1 MFRLRWYYFP
11 FFREFNVF
19 SMENFKI
26 FSFLD
31 RYNCWRL
38 ALVSWE
44 TPTAK
49 AGRCWEI
56 LPAVMEANEATR
68 HTRRLEPRE
77 NDDGPSWYLPHFPI
91 AREDKETTKVR
102 RYGGVSLNDFMLPK
116 PKLQQDVFN
125 VLLRFRSNPVVLLAD
140 LTEMFSQ
147 FTMAKQE
154 RRYQRFLWRGANLS
168 WSPEV

>member
-1 MFRLRWYYFP
+1 
-11 FFREFNVF
+11 
-19 SMENFKI
+19 MENFKI

-38 ALVSWE
+38 ALLSWE

-56 LPAVMEANEATR
+56 LPGDGSKWSHASHPEAGAKRKWWCSKLVLTSFSCSK
-68 HTRRLEPRE
+68 RRQR
-77 NDDGPSWYLPHFPI
+77 DH
-91 AREDKETTKVR
+91 RTKVR

-125 VLLRFRSNPVVLLAD
+125 VLLRFRSNPVALVAD

-147 FTMAKQE
+147 FIMAKQE
-154 RRYQRFLWRGANLS
+154 RRYQRFLWRGVNLS
-168 WSPEV
+168 WPPEV

>member
-1 MFRLRWYYFP
+1 MILFSLFFVNLTCFPWRTSRYFH
-11 FFREFNVF
+11 FWTV
-19 SMENFKI
+19 
-26 FSFLD
+26 
-31 RYNCWRL
+31 
-38 ALVSWE
+38 
-44 TPTAK
+44 TTAEDWLYSLEK
-49 AGRCWEI
+49 HLQRRPDVAEKYC
-56 LPAVMEANEATR
+56 PVMEANEATR

-77 NDDGPSWYLPHFPI
+77 NDDGPSWYLPHFPV

-154 RRYQRFLWRGANLS
+154 RRYQRFLWRGVNLS